1 MKRLVLSLATA
12 AALLG
17 PTLAGTALAQDFPS
31 QAAPNRNPAFHA
43 QNHEGWNRG
52 RFGRK
57 DLDGRWVADNHGGD
71 ARGGRGMMWQMLL
84 PDLIFIDQRPSM
96 LRITDQ
102 RNQPLQTIMLGGK
115 FDSRHGYGNDRP
127 DYLFGRWEGSMLVV
141 ERPTPR
147 GGTITQTFS
156 LENRGHTLVVT
167 TKREGQGPRTF
178 EITTTYRRA

>member
-17 PTLAGTALAQDFPS
+17 PTLAGTALAQDVRP
-31 QAAPNRNPAFHA
+31 QLAPNGNPAFYA
-43 QNHEGWNRG
+43 QNHPGWNRG
-52 RFGRK
+52 RFDTRS
-57 DLDGRWVADNHGGD
+57 LDGRWVADDHSGD
-71 ARGGRGMMWQMLL
+71 ARGGRGMMRQMLL
-84 PDLIFIDQRPSM
+84 PDLITIDQKPSM

-115 FDSRHGYGNDRP
+115 FDSRRGHGNDRP
-127 DYLFGRWEGSMLVV
+127 DYVVGRWDGSMLVV
-141 ERPTPR
+141 ERATPR

-156 LENRGHTLVVT
+156 LENRGHNLVVR
-167 TKREGQGPRTF
+167 TKREGQGPRTL